1 MTKRKKN
8 RFHDFFALWIS
19 WYHVIH
25 SSWIC
30 NCVLKPNLDLKLNT
44 EIPKVRKSSEFIVFS
59 CHLNLSLSLSRSKM
73 YKEDVSIVNY
83 CNIKVTKYK
92 NDSIDYKKC
101 RHSFRIFSDYCIVF
115 FGVAIKVFNVLSSS
129 NLGFLGLLG

>member
-1 MTKRKKN
+1 
-8 RFHDFFALWIS
+8 
-19 WYHVIH
+19 
-25 SSWIC
+25 
-30 NCVLKPNLDLKLNT
+30 
-44 EIPKVRKSSEFIVFS
+44 
-59 CHLNLSLSLSRSKM
+59 M

-115 FGVAIKVFNVLSSS
+115 FGVAIKLFNVLSSS